1 MRRMPVLRFLTSIF
15 ALVAVVALV
24 ADATPALN
32 SDAPFKMTTLAGD
45 WQLLAPAS
53 LAAARTAVVGATAPW
68 VWDTA
73 IVSLLDLPTPVLFGL
88 LAVLCGILG
97 RRREEMKLHI
107 N

>member
-1 MRRMPVLRFLTSIF
+1 MPALRFLASLF

-32 SDAPFKMTTLAGD
+32 GAAPFTMTTVVGH
-45 WQLLAPAS
+45 WQLLAPAT
-53 LAAARTAVVGATAPW
+53 LVAARTAVVKATAPW
-68 VWDTA
+68 VWDQA
-73 IVSLLDLPTPVLFGL
+73 IVSVLNLPTPVLFGL

-97 RRREEMKLHI
+97 RRRQEMKLHI

>member
-1 MRRMPVLRFLTSIF
+1 MPVLRFLTSLF

-32 SDAPFKMTTLAGD
+32 GAAPFKLTSVAGD
-45 WQLLAPAS
+45 WQLLAPGT
-53 LAAARTAVVGATAPW
+53 LEAARTAVTNATGPW
-68 VWDTA
+68 MWNSV
-73 IVSLLDLPTPVLFGL
+73 VMSVLDLPTPVLFGL
-88 LAVLCGILG
+88 LALIFGILG

>member
-1 MRRMPVLRFLTSIF
+1 MPVLRFLASLF

-24 ADATPALN
+24 ADATPALYGA
-32 SDAPFKMTTLAGD
+32 APFKLTTVAGD
-45 WQLLAPAS
+45 WQLLAPAT
-53 LAAARTAVVGATAPW
+53 LAATRTAVTNATAPW

-73 IVSLLDLPTPVLFGL
+73 VMSVLNRSTPVLFGV
-88 LAVLCGILG
+88 LALVFGFLG

>member
-1 MRRMPVLRFLTSIF
+1 MPALRFLASLF

-24 ADATPALN
+24 ADATPALYG
-32 SDAPFKMTTLAGD
+32 DAPFKMTTVAGD

-53 LAAARTAVVGATAPW
+53 LVAARTAVVSATTPW

-73 IVSLLDLPTPVLFGL
+73 VMSVLNLATPVLFGL
-88 LAVLCGILG
+88 LAVACGILG

>member
-1 MRRMPVLRFLTSIF
+1 MPALRFLASLF

-32 SDAPFKMTTLAGD
+32 GAAPFKMTTVVGD
-45 WQLLAPAS
+45 WLQLAPAT
-53 LAAARTAVVGATAPW
+53 LVAARTAVINATPPW
-68 VWDTA
+68 VWNSVVMSV
-73 IVSLLDLPTPVLFGL
+73 IGLPTPVLFGL
-88 LAVLCGILG
+88 LALVCGILG